1 MFELGVLL
9 AVLAVLGAVA
19 RRFALSPIPVYLLAG
34 LSLGN
39 GGILG
44 VAAAGEFIATG
55 APIGV
60 VLLLL
65 ALGLEFSATE
75 FASSL
80 RHHLPSAGVDIVLNA
95 TPGAV
100 AGWLLGLDGVAILGL
115 AGVTYISSSGVI
127 ARLLEDLRRLGNR
140 ETPAVLSVLVLED
153 FAMAAY
159 LPLFA
164 VLATDGSWLEAVV
177 GMTVAIAALLGA
189 FAASYRWGHH
199 VGRLVTHP
207 DSEQLLLRVLG
218 ITLIVAAVAESLHA
232 SAAVGAF
239 LVGLTLTGETADRA
253 RMVLTPLRDLFAT
266 IFFLGI
272 GLSVDPG
279 KLVSMLPVAL
289 ALAAVTAATKVAT
302 GMFAARREG
311 VARRGQLRAGTAL
324 VARGVFFDHHRA
336 GRCLD
341 PGGCRLG
348 HGVCVRHGDRRSDT
362 GPLHRRWAAGRR
374 SSFELGCG
382 PAISP
387 DVQGDH
393 QPSGFVTGGPLFHP
407 AGDRMDPVPAT
418 VGAEDLGG
426 GVRGVGSGRCQ
437 PDAAQHGRAL
447 LVSGRRAAHRE
458 HGVDE
463 AGCQQGA
470 QLAHRAAAV
479 DDLQHSA

>member
-1 MFELGVLL
+1 MKRYLTIIYGAASYLVFLVAFGYAIGFVGDVVVPRTVDHAIAAPIGQAVVVNLVLLGVFAVQHSVMARQGFKRWWTRFVPPSIERSTYVLL
-9 AVLAVLGAVA
+9 ASVALLLLYWQWRTMPAVIWDV
-19 RRFALSPIPVYLLAG
+19 RQPAG
-34 LSLGN
+34 R
-39 GGILG
+39 

-324 VARGVFFDHHRA
+324 VARGEFSLIIIGLAGASIPGVAALATAYVFVMA
-336 GRCLD
+336 I
-341 PGGCRLG
+341 
-348 HGVCVRHGDRRSDT
+348 V
-362 GPLHRRWAAGRR
+362 GPILTRY
-374 SSFELGCG
+374 
-382 PAISP
+382 
-387 DVQGDH
+387 
-393 QPSGFVTGGPLFHP
+393 TGGGLP
-407 AGDRMDPVPAT
+407 
-418 VGAEDLGG
+418 
-426 GVRGVGSGRCQ
+426 
-437 PDAAQHGRAL
+437 
-447 LVSGRRAAHRE
+447 
-458 HGVDE
+458 
-463 AGCQQGA
+463 
-470 QLAHRAAAV
+470 AAAV
-479 DDLQHSA
+479 ASN